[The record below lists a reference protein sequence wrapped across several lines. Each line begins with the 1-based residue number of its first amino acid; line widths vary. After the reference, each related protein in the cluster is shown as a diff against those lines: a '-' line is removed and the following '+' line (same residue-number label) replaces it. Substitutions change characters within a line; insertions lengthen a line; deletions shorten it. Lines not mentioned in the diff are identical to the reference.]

1 MIIKLLTT
9 LIIQIEYWDKVKEFV
24 LSPFKDSRIEVAM
37 TMLVIPFFVNVLIF
51 WVTDNFLMRHVKKSR
66 NNSNTRKNKPEGHS
80 ILEKVRVKYHVV
92 NKKTELFDKKYDSES
107 ENLISSDDDEIQHFP
122 IQKGGNQSIS
132 NVVLA

>member
-9 LIIQIEYWDKVKEFV
+9 LIIQLKFWDQVKEFV
-24 LSPFKDSRIEVAM
+24 LSPFKDSRAEVAM

-66 NNSNTRKNKPEGHS
+66 NHSNVKKKGEGKS

-92 NKKTELFDKKYDSES
+92 NKKAEIDRKYNSES
-107 ENLISSDDDEIQHFP
+107 DSLLSSDDEDIQHFSR
-122 IQKGGNQSIS
+122 QKGTPSTS
-132 NVVLA
+132 SVVLA